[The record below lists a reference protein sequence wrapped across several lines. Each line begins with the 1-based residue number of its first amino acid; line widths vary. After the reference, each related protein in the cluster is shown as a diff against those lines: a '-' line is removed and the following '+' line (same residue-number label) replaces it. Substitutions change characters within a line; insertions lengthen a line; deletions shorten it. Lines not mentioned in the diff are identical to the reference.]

1 MSSFKRIQPGLV
13 GGVQDIDAT
22 STTQNFPLG
31 TIVQAK
37 DFASTDYGVGE
48 FIYLKGVAS
57 TAVGSVVTYDAGGF
71 STALASANA
80 VGPIAVAMSANVAD
94 QYGWYQISGRGVVKG
109 LASLAADALCYLTST
124 AGSVDDAVVVG
135 DAIHFMETTSALG
148 TPSAGLAEVT
158 MTRPF
163 VTNES
168 N

>member
-1 MSSFKRIQPGLV
+1 MSDFKKTQPGLI
-13 GGVQDIDAT
+13 GGQAIDETSAT
-22 STTQNFPLG
+22 QEHPLG
-31 TIVQAK
+31 SIVTAE
-37 DFASTDYGVGE
+37 DVASTAYGVGE

-57 TAVGSVVTYDAGGF
+57 TVVGSVVTYDAGGF
-71 STALASANA
+71 TTALASANA

-94 QYGWYQISGRGVVKG
+94 QYGWYQIGGRGVVKG
-109 LASLAADALCYLTST
+109 LASLAADALCYLTAT
-124 AGSVDDAVVVG
+124 AGSVDDAVVAG